1 MKKYALLSAGL
12 LFAGSAHAA
21 NMPLPPAAAPPPT
34 PNWDGVYIGGN
45 GGGVWGDTT
54 TNLTLWSNSIL
65 SLGAAGPGVPPVPAA
80 NPGIAA
86 ELAAT
91 SNNRFHNSGSVFGGQ
106 IGYMTHTT
114 LTLPLTPPGALILAG
129 WELGFDA
136 MHLRGSV
143 QRTMNSVAAPPLAFA
158 FNESV
163 SSDWMFTA
171 MERGGILLGD
181 WYPYLTAGFAA
192 AQLTY
197 TNSYVDNNG
206 LAGAAS
212 LKNIALGGGIGGG
225 LEWRW
230 NRNWSV
236 RGQYV
241 YYLFD
246 GANEGNSTVLGPAGT
261 LAIFHHQAYFR
272 DGIAQGAINYR
283 LGEIFDLTKIDFP
296 K

>member
-1 MKKYALLSAGL
+1 MKTYALLSAGL
-12 LFAGSAHAA
+12 LFAGSAYAA
-21 NMPLPPAAAPPPT
+21 NLPLPPAAAPAAT

-54 TNLTLWSNSIL
+54 TNLTLWTNSIAT
-65 SLGAAGPGVPPVPAA
+65 LGGPALN
-80 NPGIAA
+80 NPIES
-86 ELAAT
+86 ELVGT
-91 SNNRFHNSGSVFGGQ
+91 SNNRFHNSGSMFGGQ
-106 IGYMTHTT
+106 FGYMTHTT

-143 QRTMNSVAAPPLAFA
+143 LRTATSVAAPPLAFS

-163 SSDWMFTA
+163 NSNWMFTA

-192 AQLTY
+192 AQLNY
-197 TNSYVDNNG
+197 TNTYLDNNG
-206 LAGAAS
+206 LTGAAS

-225 LEWRW
+225 IEWRW

-246 GANEGNSTVLGPAGT
+246 GLFDGNSTVLGPAGT
-261 LAIFHHQAYFR
+261 FAIFHHQAYFR
-272 DGIAQGAINYR
+272 EGVAQGAINYR